1 MVLDIFSCLNC
12 LPSFCVFFSF
22 IVRIFR
28 INLNPKQ
35 LSLKLSFRGAT
46 IDFCAVLSNSA
57 DRCFDSVVIFIFL
70 HFHEGHR
77 WTHQRYIL
85 LRARNVHMF
94 LLIHSQLLLLRLQ
107 IQFISKGIDF
117 VISNGANV
125 RKTILNGIFID
136 RNRFPFNSFQ
146 IEHLLLDG
154 IFFVFL

>member
-1 MVLDIFSCLNC
+1 
-12 LPSFCVFFSF
+12 
-22 IVRIFR
+22 
-28 INLNPKQ
+28 
-35 LSLKLSFRGAT
+35 
-46 IDFCAVLSNSA
+46 
-57 DRCFDSVVIFIFL
+57 
-70 HFHEGHR
+70 
-77 WTHQRYIL
+77 
-85 LRARNVHMF
+85 MF
-94 LLIHSQLLLLRLQ
+94 LLIHGQLLLLRLQ